1 MFWHPARTVRRSSR
15 SPLVIGLVN
24 NMPDLAL
31 RATERQFCALLSAAS
46 HDFVVRLK
54 LFTLPDIP
62 RSDATLAHIA
72 RYYDDIA
79 ELNDDPPDGLIVT
92 GTEPRVRNLKE
103 EPYWHAL
110 SRLASWAEDK
120 AVPSVWSCLSAHAA
134 VLQLDGIERHP
145 LGPKLSGVFDCH
157 INSACHEVV
166 RGTPAKWRVPHSRL
180 YGLSE
185 DALLSHGYSI
195 VSWSPDAGAGHIH
208 EARRHTSLC
217 FFKGIL
223 SIPRRLCWENT
234 VATSIASCPASRS
247 PTPGIPHGYFSA
259 SVEVELGKF
268 RERALSHRSP
278 ELMKDFAQLVT
289 RSALHDPWFS
299 TAVRIYENWLSLLMD
314 RRIRRPSLSAF
325 SEFETESPRR
335 VA

>member
-1 MFWHPARTVRRSSR
+1 MFWHPARTIHRSSR

-31 RATERQFCALLSAAS
+31 RVTERQFCALLSAAS
-46 HDFVVRLK
+46 RDFVVRLK
-54 LFTLPDIP
+54 LFTLPHIP

-79 ELNDDPPDGLIVT
+79 ELNEDPPDGLIVT

-103 EPYWHAL
+103 EPYWNVL

-120 AVPSVWSCLSAHAA
+120 GIPSVWSCLSAHAA

-145 LGPKLSGVFDCH
+145 LGPKLSGLFDCH
-157 INSACHEVV
+157 INSACHEIV
-166 RGTPAKWRVPHSRL
+166 RGTPVKWRVPHSRL

-195 VSWSPDAGAGHIH
+195 VSWSPDAGVDVFIKQGDTVSLFFQGHPEYSSSALLGEYRRDINRFLSGEQ
-208 EARRHTSLC
+208 EAY
-217 FFKGIL
+217 
-223 SIPRRLCWENT
+223 
-234 VATSIASCPASRS
+234 
-247 PTPGIPHGYFSA
+247 PGIPHSYFSA
-259 SVEVELGKF
+259 SVEVELGIF

-289 RSALHDPWFS
+289 RSALHNPWFS
-299 TAVRIYENWLSLLMD
+299 TAVRIYENWLSMLMD
-314 RRIRRPSLSAF
+314 RRIRSMGLPTYPR
-325 SEFETESPRR
+325 FETESPRR